1 MNFIK
6 YLRENTTSLQ
16 ILPENWKR
24 GTLSQLSKTSI
35 TLIAQWDKD
44 YKPVF
49 LMNIDADIL
58 NIVLANQN
66 DNASQKV
73 ITIQVV

>member
-1 MNFIK
+1 
-6 YLRENTTSLQ
+6 
-16 ILPENWKR
+16 
-24 GTLSQLSKTSI
+24 
-35 TLIAQWDKD
+35 
-44 YKPVF
+44 
-49 LMNIDADIL
+49 MNIDADIL